1 MHVTELLN
9 IYFSKAFNLQTYKGI
24 KLLNIKMEQ
33 FLKAPAQYEWL
44 ILNSVEFFQQY
55 SWGTMEKFKYLIQT
69 GLQVINILLM
79 QVCNSAKARQRC
91 NPHCLKAGWTYP
103 VWNGTQPPPSNT
115 SACFYKDLRPQSW
128 TAAGPG

>member
-9 IYFSKAFNLQTYKGI
+9 IYFSKAFNSQTYKGI

-55 SWGTMEKFKYLIQT
+55 SWGTMEKFKYLI
-69 GLQVINILLM
+69 
-79 QVCNSAKARQRC
+79 
-91 NPHCLKAGWTYP
+91 
-103 VWNGTQPPPSNT
+103 
-115 SACFYKDLRPQSW
+115 
-128 TAAGPG
+128 